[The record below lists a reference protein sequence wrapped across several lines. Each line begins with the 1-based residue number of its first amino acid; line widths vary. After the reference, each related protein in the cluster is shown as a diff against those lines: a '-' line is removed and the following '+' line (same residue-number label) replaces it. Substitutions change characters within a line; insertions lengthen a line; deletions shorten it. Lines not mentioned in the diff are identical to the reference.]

1 VYPILDA
8 GELPPPPRRL
18 VGRLEWTIEFSI
30 PTDTPPA
37 GDFYLEIVSARTKA
51 TGRTA
56 GHLSVTA
63 DGAHDES
70 DVGVW
75 CVCGNVSSSTRA
87 ALGDYVQ
94 CDECGAWLHTACEGA
109 GFQSE
114 RCVAKHFFFWWETD
128 VAFCRCL
135 EPDVARPVARPVARL
150 PFYFVRLMF

>member
-114 RCVAKHFFFWWETD
+114 RCVAKHFFFGG
-128 VAFCRCL
+128 
-135 EPDVARPVARPVARL
+135 
-150 PFYFVRLMF
+150 RLMLPSAVALNQMLLGLLLDLLLGCLFISSG